1 MILCQARFG
10 IVTIVGISFD
20 EAQIGDIVVE
30 LMHNGICTKA
40 HVWVKMWHGTRGWA
54 SIARFQR

>member
-10 IVTIVGISFD
+10 IVTIVGINFN
-20 EAQIGDIVVE
+20 EAQIGDIVVD
-30 LMHNGICTKA
+30 LMHNGLCTKA

-54 SIARFQR
+54 STTRFQS

>member
-1 MILCQARFG
+1 MN
-10 IVTIVGISFD
+10 FD

-40 HVWVKMWHGTRGWA
+40 HVWVKMWHRTRGWA
-54 SIARFQR
+54 STARFQR